1 MIDGIDNALKTW
13 IVSALGDVDVSLEP
27 PGVCPKDGCVS
38 LYLLDM
44 QHAPPVERGRSKIF
58 SLTLRYLVTA
68 WDEDPLIEHRRLGEL
83 AIQAAEHPDYEIE
96 LDPLPPDI
104 WPAFGVP
111 PRPGFLLRAP
121 YVPERDLPAVGIIRE
136 PPIIHAH
143 PLTRFEGVLLGP
155 GDLPVVGAR
164 VELPSAGRHA
174 VSDRRGYFCL
184 TAVPVE
190 PARKQLRIRAKGQD
204 LATTTEHR
212 PDEPGPVTIHLDLT
226 EA

>member
-1 MIDGIDNALKTW
+1 LIDGIDNALKTW

-27 PGVCPKDGCVS
+27 PGACPHDGCVS

-44 QHAPPVERGRSKIF
+44 QHAPPATRGRSKIF
-58 SLTLRYLVTA
+58 SLSLRYLVTT
-68 WDEDPLIEHRRLGEL
+68 WDEDPLEAHRRLGEL
-83 AIQAAEHPDYEIE
+83 ATRVAEHPDYDID
-96 LDPLPPDI
+96 LDALPVDI

-111 PRPGFLLRAP
+111 PRPAFVLRAP
-121 YVPERDLPAVGIIRE
+121 CVPERALPAVDLIRE
-136 PPIIHAH
+136 PPIVRAH
-143 PLTRFEGVLLGP
+143 PLGRFEGILLGP

-164 VELPSAGRHA
+164 VELPAFGRHA

-184 TAVPVE
+184 TAVPLE
-190 PARKQLRIRAKGQD
+190 PARKQLRIRAKGRD

-212 PDEPGPVTIHLDLT
+212 PDQPGPVTIHLDLT